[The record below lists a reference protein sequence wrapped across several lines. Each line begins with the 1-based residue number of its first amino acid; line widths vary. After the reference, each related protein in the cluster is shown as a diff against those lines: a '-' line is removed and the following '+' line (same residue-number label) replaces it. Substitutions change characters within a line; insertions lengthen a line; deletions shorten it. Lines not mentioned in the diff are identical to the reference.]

1 MMHPKMSRFL
11 IGLFLAALSIVGF
24 ASTFIVGSA
33 LTRSCAVS
41 PEVLAFLRFVI
52 AGAAMAVPA
61 AWRPPARAQFARLT
75 REDWLTLLWLGPIGT
90 TVMAWCVFQG
100 CARVSAANASMADAL
115 TPIMIF
121 LVAVCKTRRARASE
135 LFSLVCGLVG
145 ALLVIQIVT
154 VRGLALE
161 AYSLGDVYVLLAA
174 ATWGVYTVYG
184 REPIARLGSSL
195 FTLLTMLIGAAALG
209 IFLPFLDLAWPT
221 TGTAWLLVAT
231 LGLVSTLLP
240 FWTWNAAQ
248 KYLPMSVLGVSAYFT
263 PVVAVAL
270 AVLFL
275 GESATPLQW
284 LGTAFIV
291 LSGVLESRAGRGR
304 SAGPNRR
311 ARLFGIIHVQK
322 S

>member
-1 MMHPKMSRFL
+1 MKKERKGLSGFL
-11 IGLFLAALSIVGF
+11 VGLFLAALSIVGF

-41 PEVLAFLRFVI
+41 PEALAFLRFVI
-52 AGAAMAVPA
+52 AGGALAAVAAV
-61 AWRPPARAQFARLT
+61 RPHERAKRARLT
-75 REDWLTLLWLGPIGT
+75 RGDWLTLLWLGPVGT
-90 TVMAWCVFQG
+90 TVMAWCVFEG

-121 LVAVCKTRRARASE
+121 LVAVLKTRRARASE
-135 LFSLVCGLVG
+135 LLSLACGLVG
-145 ALLVIQIVT
+145 ALLVVQVVT
-154 VRGLALE
+154 ARGFALE
-161 AYSLGDVYVLLAA
+161 AYSTGDVYVLLAA

-184 REPIARLGSSL
+184 RAPIARLGSSL
-195 FTLLTMLIGAAALG
+195 FTLLTMLVGAAALG
-209 IFLPFLDLAWPT
+209 VFLPFLDLAWPAT
-221 TGTAWLLVAT
+221 VRAWLLVAT

-270 AVLFL
+270 AALLL
-275 GESATPLQW
+275 GEPATPLQW

-291 LSGVLESRAGRGR
+291 LSGVLESWHRGR
-304 SAGPNRR
+304 
-311 ARLFGIIHVQK
+311 
-322 S
+322 